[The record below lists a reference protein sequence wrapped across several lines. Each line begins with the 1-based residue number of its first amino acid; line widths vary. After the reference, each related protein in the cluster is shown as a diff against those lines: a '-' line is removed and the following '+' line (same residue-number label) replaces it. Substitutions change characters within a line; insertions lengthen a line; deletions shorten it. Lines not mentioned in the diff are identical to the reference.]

1 MVNKLLRNSEYYP
14 LFLRHIRHEMV
25 TAHPDGLFVYAN
37 AIKLISGVSS
47 MWAGS
52 RQAHSLYPRSQN
64 FSIIQRFHA

>member
-25 TAHPDGLFVYAN
+25 KANPTNLFVYAN
-37 AIKLISGVSS
+37 AIKLSGVSP